1 MNLQLS
7 IGLNEAN
14 IVKKIRFSSGCLSY
28 SKRQCKLIVSLRIE
42 DGSHN
47 KAQNK
52 SVSKKQSINQKAQTK
67 NPKSKQT
74 QHTL

>member
-14 IVKKIRFSSGCLSY
+14 ILKKIRFPSGRLSY
-28 SKRQCKLIVSLRIE
+28 SKQQCKLIVSLRTE

-52 SVSKKQSINQKAQTK
+52 SVSKKQSINQTK
-67 NPKSKQT
+67 NPKPKQT